1 MISGPAL
8 LTSSRKGVWIERALV
23 ESSLFN
29 AMAVRYN
36 QTSNQSM
43 VPDFA
48 KHPEALH
55 GIRAHLHHIDVD
67 IFSIPHY
74 FVGIRLQNG
83 SRHLR
88 VEFVGFGM

>member
-1 MISGPAL
+1 
-8 LTSSRKGVWIERALV
+8 
-23 ESSLFN
+23 
-29 AMAVRYN
+29 
-36 QTSNQSM
+36 M